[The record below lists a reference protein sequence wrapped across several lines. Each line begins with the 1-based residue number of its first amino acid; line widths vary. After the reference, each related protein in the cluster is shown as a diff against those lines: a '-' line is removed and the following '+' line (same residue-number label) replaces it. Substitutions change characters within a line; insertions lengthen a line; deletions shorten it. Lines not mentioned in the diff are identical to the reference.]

1 MKQPAKPGD
10 ARSFPDARVF
20 PVETRFQK
28 LAKRPGGIPRDKA
41 IERAEARI
49 EEEVKPQFDDWLRA
63 ELQELGSEIK
73 AAERG
78 EAAPDWVENANF
90 RCRQLRDS
98 ATTLGFPLLAFIAN
112 SFCDILDAIEAD
124 HKSNMESITCH
135 MDALMLAGQKSY
147 LRLTPD
153 QVPELTKGLRR
164 VVKHVTL
171 APSGTE
177 DANS

>member
-1 MKQPAKPGD
+1 MKRSSKTD
-10 ARSFPDARVF
+10 ARTFPEARVF

-28 LAKRPGGIPRDKA
+28 LATRPGGVPRDKA

-49 EEEVKPQFDDWLRA
+49 EEEVKPRFDDWLKG
-63 ELQELGSEIK
+63 ELVELSSVIK

-78 EAAPDWVENANF
+78 EAAPGWVETANF
-90 RCRQLRDS
+90 RCRQLCDS
-98 ATTLGFPLLAFIAN
+98 ATTLGFELLAFIAN
-112 SFCDILDAIEAD
+112 SFCDILDAIEVD

-147 LRLTPD
+147 LQLTPD
-153 QVPELTKGLRR
+153 QVPELTNGLRR

-171 APSGTE
+171 APSGAEETK
-177 DANS
+177 S